1 MKENLP
7 SQSAFLS
14 LQMSE
19 DRLFM
24 YIAYVQI
31 SKERKFTYYVS
42 REALSP
48 DSKDKIATMV
58 TRLAATKV
66 SMQKTPI
73 TIAEDLIALEKQSE
87 IEI

>member
-31 SKERKFTYYVS
+31 SKDRKFTYYVS
-42 REALSP
+42 RESLSP
-48 DSKDKIATMV
+48 DKKDQISNMV
-58 TRLAATKV
+58 KRLAATKV

-73 TIAEDLIALEKQSE
+73 TIVEDLEALEKQSE